1 MINDKSS
8 LKEWLDYEK
17 NKYDVRRG
25 FIGFLYYLV
34 GSEQEIIWGF
44 QKRLRITEYYYN
56 THKRLRYI
64 FSLVVLNH
72 KKNKYGIRI
81 GLNMCDKGLKI
92 MHLGSILMNGNTKI
106 GKDVAIHI
114 NTSFVAPG
122 MNNLAPTV
130 GNGVVIGVGATLIGG
145 ITIANYVAIGA
156 NSVVCKSVIE
166 ENIAVAGNPAR
177 KVSNNGNL
185 AWMKAQG
192 LM

>member
-1 MINDKSS
+1 MITNKSS

-17 NKYDVRRG
+17 NKYNVRSG
-25 FIGFLYYLV
+25 FVGFLYYLV
-34 GSEQEIIWGF
+34 GSEQAVIWSS

-56 THKRLRYI
+56 THKRMRYI
-64 FSLVVLNH
+64 FSMVLLNH

-81 GLNMCDKGLKI
+81 GLNICDKGLKI
-92 MHLGSILMNGNTKI
+92 MHLGSILMNGNTRI
-106 GKDVAIHI
+106 GRDVAIHI

-122 MNNLAPTV
+122 MNSFAPTV

-145 ITIANYVAIGA
+145 ITIADYVAIGA
-156 NSVVCKSVIE
+156 NSVVCKSISE
-166 ENIAVAGNPAR
+166 KNIAVAGNPAR

-192 LM
+192 IM